1 MSQYKVL
8 KKSFINGRLL
18 YPDERVEYDG
28 IAGNNLELVES
39 KSASKPKKEHE
50 DKQDNS
56 QPSEGIDPEL
66 AALRDEYQQLFGQ
79 SPHHKAGA
87 DKLRSEIDAKRKELG
102 V

>member
-18 YPDERVEYDG
+18 YPDELVEYDG
-28 IAGNNLELVES
+28 IAGNNLELIETKTSS
-39 KSASKPKKEHE
+39 KSKKEHE
-50 DKQDNS
+50 NKRDNS
-56 QPSEGIDPEL
+56 QPDDGVEPEL